1 MSITKAT
8 SIDKTLDGRDET
20 HGDFVDQAE
29 AAMRM
34 LEVLNRTEGWIRCPK
49 WMQYAI
55 SMILMK
61 LARIVHGDCRATD
74 HWHDIQGYARL
85 VEREFDGSQERK

>member
-1 MSITKAT
+1 MKPINETVEA
-8 SIDKTLDGRDET
+8 REET

-29 AAMRM
+29 AAIRM
-34 LEVLNRTEGWIRCPK
+34 VDVLNKSEGWTRCPK

-55 SMILMK
+55 TMICMK
-61 LARIVHGDCRATD
+61 LARIVHGDCRTTD

-85 VEREFDGSQERK
+85 VEREFDGSVERK